1 MILSASPMYL
11 FGLSGV
17 NLPLYG
23 GIMFINSY
31 INI

>member
-1 MILSASPMYL
+1 MFSTSPMYL
-11 FGLSGV
+11 LGLSGV

>member
-1 MILSASPMYL
+1 MYL